1 MGIMNVSELERF
13 YLKSNPEGH
22 YFDKDT
28 LAFFGSRYRQVM
40 TAKEGYIYSEKQT
53 NAPEGVGP
61 WAAMFFDLDG
71 NPHPTSWG
79 ATRAE
84 AIKGLENE

>member
-1 MGIMNVSELERF
+1 MSISFLESLYRHN
-13 YLKSNPEGH
+13 NPYGT

-28 LAFFGSRYRQVM
+28 LAFFGSRYRKV
-40 TAKEGYIYSEKQT
+40 TTTKNGYVYSEKQT
-53 NAPEGVGP
+53 NAPEGIGP